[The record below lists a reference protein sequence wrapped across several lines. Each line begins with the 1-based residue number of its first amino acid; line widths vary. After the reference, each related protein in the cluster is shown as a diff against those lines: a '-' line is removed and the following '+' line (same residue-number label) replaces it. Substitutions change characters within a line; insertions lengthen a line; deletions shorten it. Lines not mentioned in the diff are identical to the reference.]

1 MRLLYSC
8 DSLCARVQWDQSR
21 RHSSAC
27 STNWK
32 GLEAGDEDEV
42 FTTRGG
48 GRVRD
53 DSGDDLGPDGIR
65 LPPPP
70 KDIIH
75 IRRIKARTIEPN
87 TAASAFFILSSLLF
101 SFL

>member
-1 MRLLYSC
+1 M
-8 DSLCARVQWDQSR
+8 
-21 RHSSAC
+21 
-27 STNWK
+27 
-32 GLEAGDEDEV
+32 

-48 GRVRD
+48 GGQVKD

-87 TAASAFFILSSLLF
+87 TAASAFFHSFISLLF
-101 SFL
+101 FFSLTITTASFGT

>member
-1 MRLLYSC
+1 M
-8 DSLCARVQWDQSR
+8 
-21 RHSSAC
+21 
-27 STNWK
+27 
-32 GLEAGDEDEV
+32 

-48 GRVRD
+48 GGQVKD
-53 DSGDDLGPDGIR
+53 DYDGDDLGPDDGIR

-87 TAASAFFILSSLLF
+87 TAASAFSFILSSLLF
-101 SFL
+101 FFSLTITTASFGT

>member
-1 MRLLYSC
+1 M
-8 DSLCARVQWDQSR
+8 
-21 RHSSAC
+21 
-27 STNWK
+27 
-32 GLEAGDEDEV
+32 AGDEDEV

-48 GRVRD
+48 GRVKD
-53 DSGDDLGPDGIR
+53 DSGDDLGPDRIR